1 MRAAMVVMLLML
13 SACREPKAACVE
25 RPEALAQPSSDLPC
39 ELLPPGFV
47 AN

>member
-1 MRAAMVVMLLML
+1 MRAVFVMALLLL

-25 RPEALAQPSSDLPC
+25 RPDALPQPSSDLPC

-47 AN
+47 AK